1 MSAFRLSVSAIALV
15 VSVGVGANQSNESAS
30 PIKKTD
36 TSVTESSLTKAD
48 IVHAKQWKLTEKEY
62 ERYKQIL
69 KSPRAYF
76 TPDLDKNPLLALA
89 LESESEIDK
98 QRYADKWVQIQ
109 FENNIKVISWQLE
122 VNEAWERAF
131 PGVPRFAYKN
141 PETSH
146 YAVANMNAPVAKSN
160 MSDIFSTANNQ
171 PSLDELL
178 QSKPRAQLYLAIA
191 NCDGCVEAYQ
201 RQYELLK
208 SGKYSGLDIH
218 FVAEPTKE
226 QIIEWAKARVA
237 DSGLNAADVNQS
249 RVVTLNTAKKEVN
262 KVPFVEFD

>member
-1 MSAFRLSVSAIALV
+1 MSTFRLSIAAIALL
-15 VSVGVGANQSNESAS
+15 VSVAAFASQSNDSSSQPQKNES
-30 PIKKTD
+30 
-36 TSVTESSLTKAD
+36 SVTESSLTKAD
-48 IVHAKQWKLTEKEY
+48 MVHAKQWKLSAEEY

-122 VNEAWERAF
+122 VSEAWERAF

-141 PETSH
+141 PETAH
-146 YAVANMNAPVAKSN
+146 YAVSNMNKPVEQA
-160 MSDIFSTANNQ
+160 DIFSNANTQ
-171 PSLDELL
+171 PSLEALL
-178 QSKPRAQLYLAIA
+178 QAKPRAQLYLGISS
-191 NCDGCVEAYQ
+191 CEGCIEAFQ

-208 SGKYSGLDIH
+208 KGKYIGLDIH
-218 FVAEPTKE
+218 FVGNPTKE
-226 QIIEWAKARVA
+226 QIIEWARARVS
-237 DSGLNAADVNQS
+237 DSGLDAADNQS
-249 RVVTLNTAKKEVN
+249 RVLTLNTAQKEVT